1 MSKKWQPSMVENGID
16 RVRAMFAAGRA
27 ENRAVLLPYMTAGL
41 PDIETSPALFAAMA
55 DAGADGFEVGIPYS
69 DPLMDGPVIHTGGL
83 RALESGVDLDTA
95 FELVAQIVTTTG
107 KPVMVM
113 TYVNPVMASS
123 PDLFAHRAA
132 AAGASG
138 VIVAD
143 LPAEEAAPFQR
154 AFESAGLGMVLF
166 VAPTTDE
173 ARLRAI
179 AAADPCFIYGVAE
192 LGVTGV
198 RDAASSRVGELARR
212 VRAVT
217 DIPLV
222 FGVGISTPTHAA
234 AAAAVGDGVIVGSAL
249 VARVL
254 ESPGAGTAVESVAG
268 AVADLAGAVR
278 R

>member
-1 MSKKWQPSMVENGID
+1 MTERGID
-16 RVRAMFAAGRA
+16 RIAAMFAMARA
-27 ENRAVLLPYMTAGL
+27 ENRAALLPYMTAGL
-41 PDIETSPALFAAMA
+41 PDVETSPALFAAMA

-69 DPLMDGPVIHTGGL
+69 DPLMDGPTIHTAGL
-83 RALESGVDLDTA
+83 RALEAGVDLDTA
-95 FELVAQIVTTTG
+95 FDLVAEIVSATG
-107 KPVMVM
+107 KPVLVM

-123 PDLFAHRAA
+123 PDVFAHRAA

-154 AFESAGLGMVLF
+154 AFEAAGLGMVLF

-173 ARLRAI
+173 ARLEAI
-179 AAADPCFIYGVAE
+179 AAAEPAFIYGVAE

-198 RDAASSRVGELARR
+198 RDAASSRIDRLAGR

-217 DIPLV
+217 DVPLV
-222 FGVGISTPTHAA
+222 FGVGISTPAHAA
-234 AAAAVGDGVIVGSAL
+234 AAAEVGDGVIVGSAL
-249 VARVL
+249 VHRVL
-254 ESPGAGTAVESVAG
+254 DAADASTAVAGVAD
-268 AVADLAGAVR
+268 AVAELAAAVR